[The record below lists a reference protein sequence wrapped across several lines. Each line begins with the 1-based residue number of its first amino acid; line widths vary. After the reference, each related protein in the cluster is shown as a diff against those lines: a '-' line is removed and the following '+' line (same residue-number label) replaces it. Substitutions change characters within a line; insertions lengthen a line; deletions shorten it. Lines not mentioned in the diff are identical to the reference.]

1 MSVLLHPVDS
11 VASLLE
17 LDRVKPDAF
26 LAGNPQI
33 GWPRLY
39 GGQVVAQALRAAGLT
54 VDAPHRVHSLHAYFV
69 RAGTESEPV
78 LYEVERVRDGRSFT
92 TRAVVAYQAGG
103 AILNLIASFQAEEE
117 GEDRQAIRPPD
128 ALGAPADFAAAPT
141 DLFFDHRVVRSVRE
155 PVPEQITWMRV
166 PEDLGDDP
174 MVHACAL
181 GLPLR
186 RGPARR
192 CGAAALARRPVGLVD
207 VREPR
212 PRHLVPPTGARLRLA
227 GVPARG
233 ERRRRRAR
241 HGDRPGLRRRGPP
254 RRHGGAGRARPGPQL
269 PLGARSARSL
279 GPRLRR

>member
-69 RAGTESEPV
+69 RAGTEAEPV
-78 LYEVERVRDGRSFT
+78 LYEVERVRDGNSFT

-117 GEDRQAIRPPD
+117 GEDRQAIQPPD
-128 ALGAPADFAAAPT
+128 GLGAPGDFADAPT
-141 DLFFDHRVVRSVRE
+141 DLFFDHRVIRSTRE
-155 PVPEQITWMRV
+155 PLPDQLTWMRV

-181 GLPLR
+181 AYLSDEDLLGVAVLPHSL
-186 RGPARR
+186 GGEWESLMCASLDH
-192 CGAAALARRPVGLVD
+192 AIWFHRPVRASDWLVFHLSGHGVANARGMAIARVFTQSGEHVATVAQEGLVR
-207 VREPR
+207 VR
-212 PRHLVPPTGARLRLA
+212 H
-227 GVPARG
+227 
-233 ERRRRRAR
+233 
-241 HGDRPGLRRRGPP
+241 
-254 RRHGGAGRARPGPQL
+254 
-269 PLGARSARSL
+269 
-279 GPRLRR
+279 

>member
-69 RAGTESEPV
+69 RAGTEAEPV

-103 AILNLIASFQAEEE
+103 AILNLIASFQAAED
-117 GEDRQAIRPPD
+117 GEDAQDIRPPD
-128 ALGAPADFAAAPT
+128 ALGTPDDFPEAPT
-141 DLFFDHRVVRSVRE
+141 DLFFHHRVVRSVRE
-155 PVPEQITWMRV
+155 PVPEQVTWMRV

-181 GLPLR
+181 AYLSDEDLLGVAVLPHSL
-186 RGPARR
+186 G
-192 CGAAALARRPVGLVD
+192 GQWDALMCASLDHAVWFHRPVRASDWLVFHLSGHGVADARGMAIARVFDASGAHVATVAQEGLVR
-207 VREPR
+207 VRN
-212 PRHLVPPTGARLRLA
+212 
-227 GVPARG
+227 PA
-233 ERRRRRAR
+233 
-241 HGDRPGLRRRGPP
+241 
-254 RRHGGAGRARPGPQL
+254 
-269 PLGARSARSL
+269 LGA
-279 GPRLRR
+279 

>member
-69 RAGTESEPV
+69 RAGTEAEPV

-128 ALGAPADFAAAPT
+128 ALGAPADFADAPT

-181 GLPLR
+181 AYLSDEDLLGVAVLPHTLGGR
-186 RGPARR
+186 WDSLMCASLDH
-192 CGAAALARRPVGLVD
+192 AIWFHRPVRASDWLVFQLAGSGVADARGMAIARVFDAQGHHVATVAQEGLVR
-207 VREPR
+207 VRNPAF
-212 PRHLVPPTGARLRLA
+212 GA
-227 GVPARG
+227 
-233 ERRRRRAR
+233 
-241 HGDRPGLRRRGPP
+241 
-254 RRHGGAGRARPGPQL
+254 
-269 PLGARSARSL
+269 
-279 GPRLRR
+279 

>member
-69 RAGTESEPV
+69 RAGTETEPV

-103 AILNLIASFQAEEE
+103 AILNLIASFQAEFK
-117 GEDRQAIRPPD
+117 
-128 ALGAPADFAAAPT
+128 L
-141 DLFFDHRVVRSVRE
+141 
-155 PVPEQITWMRV
+155 
-166 PEDLGDDP
+166 P
-174 MVHACAL
+174 M
-181 GLPLR
+181 
-186 RGPARR
+186 
-192 CGAAALARRPVGLVD
+192 
-207 VREPR
+207 
-212 PRHLVPPTGARLRLA
+212 
-227 GVPARG
+227 
-233 ERRRRRAR
+233 
-241 HGDRPGLRRRGPP
+241 
-254 RRHGGAGRARPGPQL
+254 
-269 PLGARSARSL
+269 
-279 GPRLRR
+279 